1 MKTLVNEFKYKNRWY
16 PQPIDWYKDNLKIIS
31 SSAENERIICNFAY
45 NMQYIEFIEKE
56 LTDLKLSSVILTMLY
71 KTYIITSMGIIESL
85 FSYLLKE
92 KGEWKTSCWDEIC
105 TFQANEKVINNER
118 YMIKNILYK
127 KNEPKEIRMD
137 LDSMIK
143 KVESKNLLNIEHNV
157 FPALKQ
163 LRELRN
169 RVHLHIGDRYNDHDY
184 NNFSWD
190 EICLA
195 RKILYTIIT
204 CDEFCKDIN
213 MYRFIKG
220 KIDKFDNIRTSFL

>member
-1 MKTLVNEFKYKNRWY
+1 MKTLINEFKYKNRWY
-16 PQPIDWYKDNLKIIS
+16 PQPIDWYKDNLKILS

-92 KGEWKTSCWDEIC
+92 KGQWKVSCWDEIC
-105 TFQANEKVINNER
+105 TFQANEKVIDSEQ
-118 YMIKNILYK
+118 YMIKNILCK
-127 KNEPKEIRMD
+127 KCEPKKIRMD

-143 KVESKNLLNIEHNV
+143 KVESKNLLNIDHSI

-169 RVHLHIGDRYNDHDY
+169 RVHLHIGDKYNDHDY

-204 CDEFCKDIN
+204 CNEFCKDIN
-213 MYRFIKG
+213 MYKFMKV
-220 KIDKFDNIRTSFL
+220 KIEKFDKEEFIL